1 MNIPHPLPALCAAV
15 LLLLSPGLTLAG
27 EGHDHGA
34 APAASASPAL
44 PRFTAVSD
52 AFELVGILQDRQ
64 LTLYLDRATD
74 NSPVTDAD
82 IELDIAGTPLKA
94 EKNGDG
100 TFVAVL
106 PTRPEP
112 GLLPITAT
120 LAVGGEAD
128 LLAGELDLHEA
139 PHADA
144 PARTP
149 QWKAYAGWGLAAL
162 ALLAALAAMA
172 RRMGGAALRRTGGA
186 A

>member
-1 MNIPHPLPALCAAV
+1 MNTPHPLPALCAAV
-15 LLLLSPGLTLAG
+15 LLFLSPGLAFAG

-52 AFELVGILQDRQ
+52 AFELVGTLQDRQ

-94 EKNGDG
+94 EKHGDG
-100 TFVAVL
+100 TFAAVL
-106 PTRPEP
+106 PTRPAP

-120 LAVGGEAD
+120 LAVGGETD

-139 PHADA
+139 SHADA
-144 PARTP
+144 PAHTP
-149 QWKAYAGWGLAAL
+149 QWKAYAGWGAAGL
-162 ALLAALAAMA
+162 ALLTVLLAMA
-172 RRMGGAALRRTGGA
+172 RRMGDTSPRRTGGA